1 MRITVDVEGCRSG
14 TNRLRECFTK
24 EPAATAEELWSCTVT
39 CEDGIRVN
47 SQSVLYE
54 PAATAE
60 DLWSCTVTCEDGI
73 HVNS

>member
-39 CEDGIRVN
+39 CEDGI
-47 SQSVLYE
+47 
-54 PAATAE
+54 
-60 DLWSCTVTCEDGI
+60 